1 MRASTME
8 LKKRERERERERGKK
23 NHIFMLFKAL
33 LQW

>member
-33 LQW
+33 FQW